1 MKLITTYLFFVLG
14 LLVYFSF
21 ILIVNEELETLSHI
35 KPLLYCILA
44 GGFGGVLYC
53 LRSIYLNA
61 CVKKN
66 WDADWHIWYY
76 IRPINSLITGGA
88 SYVFLNAGLLILES
102 KSEVGSSHLAY
113 YSFAFI
119 AGLNVDKFVKKLESI
134 AKTTW
139 GIEESRASGN
149 NPKEGNDKVDN

>member
-1 MKLITTYLFFVLG
+1 MKIIIVYLVSILSI
-14 LLVYFSF
+14 LVFLSY
-21 ILIVNEELETLSHI
+21 ILIIKEEPENLSQF
-35 KPLLYCILA
+35 KPLLYCILS
-44 GGFGGVLYC
+44 GGYGGVLYC

-66 WDADWHIWYY
+66 WDVDWHIWYY

-88 SYVFLNAGLLILES
+88 SYIFLSAGLLVLES
-102 KSEVGSSHLAY
+102 KAQLGSSHLAFY
-113 YSFAFI
+113 AFAFI

-149 NPKEGNDKVDN
+149 TKDDSK